1 MGNITEKEEIV
12 STLNLQKFQQI
23 GSNKKIPCFRAMTAR
38 ENREEKGFGLLWNGP
53 DLLWKGLGLLGNS
66 LDGL

>member
-38 ENREEKGFGLLWNGP
+38 ENREGKGFGLLWNGF
-53 DLLWKGLGLLGNS
+53 
-66 LDGL
+66 DGL

>member
-23 GSNKKIPCFRAMTAR
+23 GSNKKIPCFRMVISGRTGK
-38 ENREEKGFGLLWNGP
+38 KGFGLLWNGP
-53 DLLWKGLGLLGNS
+53 DLLWKGLGLLGNA